1 MDQECFYRLISGNIR
16 TYRSGFWVLRTISRI
31 RHDFDDMFSERG
43 IMRYLNYLI
52 LAAVLGV
59 MQGCFPIVAAG
70 VGAGAL
76 LSSDRRTAG
85 IILEDQNIENKAL
98 KHINAQYQETVHVNI
113 TSFNRRVLITGQV
126 PNEIVKSDI
135 EKMVSTL
142 MNVKAVNNEL
152 QVASI
157 ADLSWRSNDALI
169 TSNVKL
175 RFVNNGRG
183 FQADHIK
190 VVTENSTVF
199 LMGLVYHKEAD
210 AAADIASGSRSVERV
225 VKVFDYL
232 D

>member
-1 MDQECFYRLISGNIR
+1 
-16 TYRSGFWVLRTISRI
+16 
-31 RHDFDDMFSERG
+31 
-43 IMRYLNYLI
+43 MRYLNYLI

-98 KHINAQYQETVHVNI
+98 NHINAQYQETVHVNI

-135 EKMVSTL
+135 EKMVSSL
-142 MNVKAVNNEL
+142 VNVKAVNNEL